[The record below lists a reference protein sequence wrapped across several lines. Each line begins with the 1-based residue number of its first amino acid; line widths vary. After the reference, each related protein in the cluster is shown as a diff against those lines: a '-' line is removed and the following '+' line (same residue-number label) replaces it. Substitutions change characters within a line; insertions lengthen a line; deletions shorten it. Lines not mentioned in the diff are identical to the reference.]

1 MNRVGELIATNNSSQ
16 KELAITLGV
25 AQPSVSAWVSN
36 KADPTTKNAQRIANL
51 FHTSV
56 DYVLGGNSEAPAP
69 VWTPDEYAAHGVAA
83 RTNLSPAELD
93 AIAVKVKALIG
104 GAYNLT
110 PSEQALINKFR
121 LLSNTQKSHVRAMI
135 AGYLDAKFSE
145 E

>member
-1 MNRVGELIATNNSSQ
+1 MNRVGELIATNNISQ

-36 KADPTTKNAQRIANL
+36 KADPTTKNAQRM
-51 FHTSV
+51 
-56 DYVLGGNSEAPAP
+56 GGNSEAPAP